1 MLMFQYVLKSYEISF
16 VKTLIYEGWIDLA
29 GLISMSLTFI
39 SVSYQVLVV
48 NKSAFKKSFYMTEA
62 RSANIFLL

>member
-1 MLMFQYVLKSYEISF
+1 MKSALQ
-16 VKTLIYEGWIDLA
+16 KTLIYEGWIDLA
-29 GLISMSLTFI
+29 GLISMGLTFT

-48 NKSAFKKSFYMTEA
+48 NKLAFKKSFYMTEA